1 VAVRVVLNR
10 ASISLVPGQP
20 GVQRVE
26 AQVARELA
34 AAMRRLCPVSEP
46 GEFHRAGRLR
56 DSIRARPTAD
66 GGWRVGPEVSYGRW
80 VNNGAKPHI
89 IRSHGTWPLRNR
101 ETGQVFGPVVHHPG
115 NRGRHFIEE
124 AGLTLDGRDYHT

>member
-1 VAVRVVLNR
+1 VAVRVIINPV
-10 ASISLVPGQP
+10 SISLMPGTA

-46 GEFHRAGRLR
+46 GEFHRSGNLR
-56 DSIRARPTAD
+56 DSIRARRLPG
-66 GGWRVGPEVSYGRW
+66 GGWRVGPEAAYGKW
-80 VNNGAKPHI
+80 VNSGARPHV
-89 IRSHGTWPLRNR
+89 IRSHGKWPLRNR

-124 AGLTLDGRDYHT
+124 AGLTVNGRDYHT